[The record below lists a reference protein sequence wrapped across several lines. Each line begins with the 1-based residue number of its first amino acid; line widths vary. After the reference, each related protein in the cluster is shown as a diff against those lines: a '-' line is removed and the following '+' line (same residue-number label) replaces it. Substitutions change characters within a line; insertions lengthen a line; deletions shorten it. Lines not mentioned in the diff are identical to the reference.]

1 MTGSVIRLSSFHYVV
16 IDYVPA
22 AQPEYK
28 VLYIVFYL
36 RSCKNKNIN
45 DFWWLLKHFRHSWYE
60 NNCSFA
66 SLIFFSVS
74 VSHRRGPNSSWTLV
88 FWYAHWFAP
97 WAEYSLKTWG
107 WYSTCLSDCQI
118 QQRVSPCTALL
129 LLLFIT
135 MSTIGHQPSYSQI
148 CFLLPKVTCTA
159 FNVLSVHAFTENRT
173 HDLSVWA
180 TYAI

>member
-74 VSHRRGPNSSWTLV
+74 VSHRRGPSSSWTLLIC
-88 FWYAHWFAP
+88 
-97 WAEYSLKTWG
+97 SLICTLGRVLTEDLRMIQYVPVWLSDSATCVAMHCFIIIIIYYHVHN
-107 WYSTCLSDCQI
+107 WTPAQLLTNLFSASQSDLHCIQCFISSCIYWESNSWPQCLS
-118 QQRVSPCTALL
+118 
-129 LLLFIT
+129 
-135 MSTIGHQPSYSQI
+135 YI
-148 CFLLPKVTCTA
+148 CHL
-159 FNVLSVHAFTENRT
+159 
-173 HDLSVWA
+173 
-180 TYAI
+180 I